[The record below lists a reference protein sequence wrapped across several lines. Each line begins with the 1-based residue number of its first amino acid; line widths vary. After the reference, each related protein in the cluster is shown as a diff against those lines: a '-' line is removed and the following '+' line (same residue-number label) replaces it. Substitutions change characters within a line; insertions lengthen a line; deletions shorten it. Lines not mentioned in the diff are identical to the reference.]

1 MARKQSHHHR
11 GPSGRP
17 RLWGKHAV
25 AAALDNP
32 QRKVLKAWATREATA
47 FMQFPKDV
55 AVTLADVADLGRL
68 VPNDAPHQGVVIEV
82 APLEE
87 IWLDEL
93 LSAAGERAVLLV
105 LDQVTDPHNVGAIL
119 RSAAA
124 FGAIGVVTTD
134 RHSPPDSG
142 VVAKAASDALEGL

>member
-1 MARKQSHHHR
+1 MSRRKKSHQSH
-11 GPSGRP
+11 GTASRP
-17 RLWGKHAV
+17 RLWGKHVV

-32 QRKVLKAWATREATA
+32 KRKVLRAWATRDGAGL
-47 FMQFPKDV
+47 MQFPKDV

-82 APLEE
+82 EALDDV
-87 IWLDEL
+87 WLDGIL
-93 LSAAGERAVLLV
+93 ADTPERAMLLV

-124 FGAIGVVTTD
+124 FGAVGIVTQD
-134 RHSPPDSG
+134 RYSPPESG
-142 VVAKAASDALEGL
+142 VIAK

>member
-1 MARKQSHHHR
+1 MSRRKKSHQSH
-11 GPSGRP
+11 GTPVRP

-32 QRKVLKAWATREATA
+32 GRKVLKAWATREATA

-93 LSAAGERAVLLV
+93 LSAAGEQLIQPNLFERRNLDYHALVRRIIGNQAAKVGDVGKRDRDVLREL
-105 LDQVTDPHNVGAIL
+105 H
-119 RSAAA
+119 
-124 FGAIGVVTTD
+124 
-134 RHSPPDSG
+134 
-142 VVAKAASDALEGL
+142 EGCGFARRPS